1 MASGNAQ
8 KERSFDERFADR
20 ARAGSY
26 GQAVMKK
33 YSPTAL
39 FTTPGTYEP
48 VYPSNFN
55 GEKNLGELGPMRY
68 YFMDYVG
75 LRFRSW
81 QAFIESATGLTAIKK
96 FGSWVVGKGL
106 KLQSEPSQS
115 LLAGINPDI
124 KKFSN
129 DVEARWQVWA
139 ESNMCD
145 WSNRDNLHR
154 KAYKLYIDSLVGGD
168 TLVVLR
174 YLKDEGLKIQ
184 FIDGAHLSSPL
195 AGSEW
200 WPMLAKNG
208 NRIVNGVEISDR
220 GEHVAFYVRKPVDS
234 LNLFMSFDV
243 ERIPAKSTAES
254 KAGLVSAF
262 LVYGMEYRLDTHR
275 GIPLLTTVLEKLK
288 KMERYDEATLAA
300 AEEQAKIAYQIN
312 HQLGASGENPF
323 SEQVA
328 RAYQYNPMD
337 AGDIPHDIN
346 GIALQ
351 NRVQASTNKQ
361 VINMPQGAEVK
372 TLKENRDKLYYADFI
387 DKNNDIV
394 CATIEIPPD
403 VAMSKYNENYSAS
416 RAAIKDWENTLNI
429 KRTDFGRQFLQ
440 KVYDYWLD
448 IEILSNRI
456 QAPGYLIARQATGD
470 YMTLNAYRTC
480 RWTGAPVPHI
490 DPLKEVQAEREKLGI
505 TGAALP
511 LTTVERATE
520 TLNGGDSDHNMEQYS
535 EELERSKELGIE
547 LPPETTETVNVS
559 E

>member
-1 MASGNAQ
+1 MASGSAQ
-8 KERSFDERFADR
+8 QERPFDQRFLDR
-20 ARAGSY
+20 ARAGSF
-26 GQAVMKK
+26 GETVMRK
-33 YSPTAL
+33 YSPKAL

-81 QAFIESATGLTAIKK
+81 QAFIESATGLTVIKK
-96 FGSWVVGKGL
+96 FGAWVVGKGL
-106 KLQSEPSQS
+106 KLQSEPSQA
-115 LLAGINPDI
+115 LLGKINPDL
-124 KKFSN
+124 KKFSE
-129 DVEARWQVWA
+129 DVEARWQIWA
-139 ESNMCD
+139 ESKLCD

-154 KAYKLYIDSLVGGD
+154 KAFKLHIDSLVGGD
-168 TLVVLR
+168 TLVVQR

-200 WPMLAKNG
+200 WPMIAANG
-208 NRIVNGVEISDR
+208 NRIVNGVEISER

-243 ERIPAKSTAES
+243 ERIPAKSTAEA

-300 AEEQAKIAYQIN
+300 AEEQAKIAYQIT

-328 RAYQYNPMD
+328 KAYQWDPMD
-337 AGDIPHDIN
+337 SGDIPRDIN
-346 GIALQ
+346 GIALA

-361 VINMPQGAEVK
+361 TINMPQGAEVK
-372 TLKENRDKLYYADFI
+372 TLRENKDKLYYADFI

-440 KVYDYWLD
+440 NVYDFWLD
-448 IEILSNRI
+448 IEIINNRI
-456 QAPGYLIARQATGD
+456 QAPGYLIARQVTND
-470 YMTLNAYRTC
+470 YMVLSAYRTC

-490 DPLKEVQAEREKLGI
+490 DPMKEVQAERLKLGV
-505 TGAALP
+505 TGAAIP
-511 LTTVERATE
+511 LTTVERSTE
-520 TLNGGDSDHNMEQYS
+520 ILNGGDSDHNAEQYS
-535 EELERSKELGIE
+535 QELERSKKLGIE

>member
-1 MASGNAQ
+1 MASGNA
-8 KERSFDERFADR
+8 ERTFDDRFLDR
-20 ARAGSY
+20 ARAGSF
-26 GQAVMKK
+26 GEIVMRK
-33 YSPTAL
+33 YNPKAL

-81 QAFIESATGLTAIKK
+81 QAFIESATGLTIIKK
-96 FGSWVVGKGL
+96 FASWKIGKGL
-106 KLQSEPSQS
+106 KLQSEPSQA
-115 LLAGINPDI
+115 LLSKINPDL
-124 KKFSN
+124 KKFSE
-129 DVEARWQVWA
+129 DVEARFQVWA
-139 ESNMCD
+139 ESKQCD
-145 WSNRDNLHR
+145 WSNRDNLYR
-154 KAYKLYIDSLVGGD
+154 KSYKLDIDSLVGGD

-195 AGSEW
+195 SGSEW
-200 WPMLAKNG
+200 WPMISANG
-208 NRIVNGVEISDR
+208 NRIVNGVEISER

-243 ERIPAKSTAES
+243 ERIPAKTNAEA
-254 KAGLVSAF
+254 KVGLVSAF

-275 GIPLLTTVLEKLK
+275 GIPLLTSVLEKLK

-300 AEEQAKIAYQIN
+300 AEEQAKIAYQIV
-312 HQLGASGENPF
+312 HQLGSSGENPM

-328 RAYQYNPMD
+328 KAFQWDPMD
-337 AGDIPHDIN
+337 SGDIPRDIQ
-346 GIALQ
+346 GIALA

-361 VINMPQGAEVK
+361 SINMPQGSEIK
-372 TLKENRDKLYYADFI
+372 TLRENKDKLYYADFI
-387 DKNNDIV
+387 DKNNDVV
-394 CATIEIPPD
+394 CATVEIPPD

-440 KVYDYWLD
+440 NVYDFWLH
-448 IEILSNRI
+448 IEILNNRI
-456 QAPGYLIARQATGD
+456 QAPGYLIASQVTND
-470 YMTLNAYRTC
+470 YMILSAYRTC

-490 DPLKEVQAEREKLGI
+490 DPMKEVQAERLKLGV
-505 TGAALP
+505 TGAAIP
-511 LTTVERATE
+511 LTTVERSTE
-520 TLNGGDSDHNMEQYS
+520 ILNGGDSDHNAEQYAQ
-535 EELERSKELGIE
+535 ELERSKALGIE
-547 LPPETTETVNVS
+547 LPEETTETVNVS